1 MKMRLVILISAIA
14 ALSSCG
20 TAAQYA
26 SSGQKYQ
33 DGIYYRPE
41 QSLDKTERVPDET
54 VENLI
59 ARSEETSLLLF
70 GDRKDTVIIPDSK
83 SAVIHLDGE
92 EGTTITIT
100 DDPFTDIYY
109 STYPWTYYSPAY
121 VSVWGSPWY
130 YRSWVH
136 YYDPWYW
143 GSWYYD
149 PWFWGVTGV
158 FWDPWF
164 CNPWFWGAPHLP
176 YNPYWDHG
184 HHHHPG
190 PGHISGAWNG
200 HYYGHRTSGSSSV
213 RQYVSRGNSGQTT
226 VSGGRSTVRRGTS
239 GIRGTS
245 SSASSSSGYRRS
257 SSAASTASSSASA
270 VRRSATVASS
280 QAKTYTSGIS
290 SVRRSTAAK
299 VSGNIADGGNRQS
312 SALSAFR
319 RNGSYMSSGTTA
331 VKSSVSSYRRPA
343 SRVSSQS
350 YMGNGSYG
358 TSSAQTARR
367 SSAYDA
373 GSRFGNSST
382 SVSRGTSV
390 NRSSSSFS
398 RSSSSFSRSSSS
410 FSRSSS
416 GFSGGSS
423 RGGSGG
429 GNSHRR

>member
-14 ALSSCG
+14 ARSSCG
-20 TAAQYA
+20 AAGQYA

-190 PGHISGAWNG
+190 PGHISGAGNG

-226 VSGGRSTVRRGTS
+226 VSGGRSTVRRAS
-239 GIRGTS
+239 GVHHHPPHLHPDTDAAHRRPPRPRHLLPQ
-245 SSASSSSGYRRS
+245 SGVPQLSHHPRQRHTRPEYRRY
-257 SSAASTASSSASA
+257 AEAQPRKYPGTL
-270 VRRSATVASS
+270 
-280 QAKTYTSGIS
+280 Q
-290 SVRRSTAAK
+290 TAATGSLQHYLH
-299 VSGNIADGGNRQS
+299 SGETAATCHPGPRQ
-312 SALSAFR
+312 
-319 RNGSYMSSGTTA
+319 
-331 VKSSVSSYRRPA
+331 
-343 SRVSSQS
+343 
-350 YMGNGSYG
+350 
-358 TSSAQTARR
+358 
-367 SSAYDA
+367 
-373 GSRFGNSST
+373 
-382 SVSRGTSV
+382 
-390 NRSSSSFS
+390 
-398 RSSSSFSRSSSS
+398 
-410 FSRSSS
+410 
-416 GFSGGSS
+416 
-423 RGGSGG
+423 
-429 GNSHRR
+429 